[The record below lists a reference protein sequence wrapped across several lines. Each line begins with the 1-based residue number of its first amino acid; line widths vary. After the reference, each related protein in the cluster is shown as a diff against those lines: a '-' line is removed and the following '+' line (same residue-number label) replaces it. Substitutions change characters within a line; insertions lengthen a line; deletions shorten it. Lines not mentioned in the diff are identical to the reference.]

1 MNIARAQRGSSS
13 VEFAMVLP
21 LLILFVLGI
30 IDAGRLMWSYNR
42 AEKAAMMAARYA
54 AVTDMVPGPSSNAST
69 LAGKDFTLQ
78 ANGAVPGGQPVP
90 ITAFDFTDCTSGSC
104 TGGWGYDG
112 AAFTAIV
119 NRARLFM
126 PEVTAAN
133 VQIRYKNVLLGYAG
147 DPNGPDVAPLI
158 TVKLT
163 QLQFRPL
170 VFAMFRRVTLPM
182 PDVTASVTGED
193 MAGSVSN

>member
-1 MNIARAQRGSSS
+1 MNIARAQKGSSS

-54 AVTDMVPGPSSNAST
+54 AVTDMVPST
-69 LAGKDFTLQ
+69 LASTDFTLQ
-78 ANGAVPGGQPVP
+78 ANGAVPGGQSVP
-90 ITAFDFTDCTSGSC
+90 TSAFSSTTCTSGSC
-104 TGGWGYDG
+104 TGSWGYS
-112 AAFTAIV
+112 ATAFTNV
-119 NRARLFM
+119 VDRVRFFM

-133 VQIRYKNVLLGYAG
+133 VQIRYENVGLGYAG

-158 TVKLT
+158 TVSLVN
-163 QLQFRPL
+163 LQFRPL

-182 PDVTASVTGED
+182 PTVTSSVTGED
-193 MAGSVSN
+193 LVGNVSN

>member
-13 VEFAMVLP
+13 VEFALVLP

-42 AEKAAMMAARYA
+42 AEKAAQMAARYA
-54 AVTDMVPGPSSNAST
+54 AVTDMVPST
-69 LAGKDFTLQ
+69 LATLDFTLQ

-90 ITAFDFTDCTSGSC
+90 LGVFQSTLCTNVGPCSNGM
-104 TGGWGYDG
+104 GYDG
-112 AAFTAIV
+112 QAFSRIV
-119 NRARLFM
+119 NRARFFM
-126 PEVTAAN
+126 PELTAAN
-133 VQIRYKNVLLGYAG
+133 VQIQYDNVELGYAG

-158 TVKLT
+158 TVSLVN
-163 QLQFRPL
+163 LQFRPL

-182 PDVTASVTGED
+182 PTVTSSVTGED
-193 MAGSVSN
+193 MVGNVSN